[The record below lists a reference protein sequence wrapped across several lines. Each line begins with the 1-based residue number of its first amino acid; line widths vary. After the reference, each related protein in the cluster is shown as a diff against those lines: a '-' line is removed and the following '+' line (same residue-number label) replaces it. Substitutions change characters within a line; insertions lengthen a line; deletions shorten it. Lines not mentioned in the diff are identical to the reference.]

1 MISAPLTFNPTLFGF
16 VICILTSPTC
26 MLRYRDRDP
35 VHLQLILKET
45 GTEEEEESGSGGSGL
60 FLLGCSSVS
69 SPPLVVFT
77 SRHGGKQ
84 ETITR
89 EIKNVKL
96 RT

>member
-45 GTEEEEESGSGGSGL
+45 GTEEEEGGSGGSGL